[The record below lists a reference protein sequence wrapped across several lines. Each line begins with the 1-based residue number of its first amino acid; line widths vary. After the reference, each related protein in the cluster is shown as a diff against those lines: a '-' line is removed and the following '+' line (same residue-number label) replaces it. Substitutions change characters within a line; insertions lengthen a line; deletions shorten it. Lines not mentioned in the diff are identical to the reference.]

1 MKKKK
6 NLNAV
11 FFVENTEINY
21 SHSFNDNYFRNL
33 PMCRA
38 RHNNAESIFPQ
49 VIVEVIFIL
58 GILLMAAPLIAFAE
72 EKSPALLGI
81 QVTTTLAKS
90 ATWAVSIPAQGEVLP
105 WEVAILSAKTN
116 GVGATEV
123 AVVEGDS
130 VRKGQ
135 VLARFDD
142 RLLRAEL
149 AQAKANLALATANSQ
164 NAATNLK
171 RVAQLRLKQ
180 ALSEQEFDLIA
191 TQAATAAATREQ
203 ATAALTLAEIKL
215 ADATITAP
223 DAGKILER
231 KLELGQ
237 VPQSGDSLFR
247 LLRQHKLEWVA
258 QIDAADLTRVKP
270 NMAAQIKL
278 ANPSSSVNQTLLTGK
293 VRSVSPQLTNSSRLA
308 KVRVV
313 LDGAPE
319 LPVNTYAE
327 GSILI
332 GNAAAIIVP
341 ANCLVIKDGKTWV
354 FRVKTIANNANAN
367 NLSAEQVLVSLGR
380 RQQQDI
386 EIVAGIN
393 VGDVLVQEGAGF
405 LNHGDKLSVKASAA
419 ASSSAPA
426 AAKTGAK

>member
-1 MKKKK
+1 
-6 NLNAV
+6 
-11 FFVENTEINY
+11 
-21 SHSFNDNYFRNL
+21 
-33 PMCRA
+33 MCRA
-38 RHNNAESIFPQ
+38 RHNNAESIYPQ

-58 GILLMAAPLIAFAE
+58 GMLLMVAPLIAFAE
-72 EKSPALLGI
+72 EKSQSLQGI
-81 QVTTTLAKS
+81 QVTTTVAKS

-203 ATAALTLAEIKL
+203 ATAALMLADIKL
-215 ADATITAP
+215 ADATIIAP

-354 FRVKTIANNANAN
+354 FRVKTISNNANN
-367 NLSAEQVLVSLGR
+367 FSAEQVLVSLGR
-380 RQQQDI
+380 RQEQDI

-393 VGDVLVQEGAGF
+393 AGDVLVQEGAGF
-405 LNHGDKLSVKASAA
+405 LNHGDKLSVKASAT

>member
-1 MKKKK
+1 M
-6 NLNAV
+6 
-11 FFVENTEINY
+11 I
-21 SHSFNDNYFRNL
+21 SPRDNN
-33 PMCRA
+33 CRDT
-38 RHNNAESIFPQ
+38 SLQIFLEG
-49 VIVEVIFIL
+49 IVIL
-58 GILLMAAPLIAFAE
+58 GILLMASPLV
-72 EKSPALLGI
+72 ALADTNAGNDKGEQSTQGI
-81 QVTTTLAKS
+81 QVTTTVAK
-90 ATWAVSIPAQGEVLP
+90 AETWAVTIPAQGEVLP

-116 GVGATEV
+116 GVGATKV

-149 AQAKANLALATANSQ
+149 AQAKANLAFATANAQ

-171 RVAQLRLKQ
+171 RVDQLRLKQ
-180 ALSEQEFDLIA
+180 ALSEQEYDLIA

-203 ATAALTLAEIKL
+203 AAAALTLAEIKL
-215 ADATITAP
+215 ADATVTAP

-231 KLELGQ
+231 RLELGQ
-237 VPQSGDSLFR
+237 VSQAGEPLFR

-258 QIDAADLTRVKP
+258 QIDAADLPRVKP

-278 ANPSSSVNQTLLTGK
+278 ADPSNSANQKLLTGK
-293 VRSVSPQLTNSSRLA
+293 IRSVSPQLTSSSRLA

-319 LPVNTYAE
+319 LAVNTYAE

-332 GNAAAIIVP
+332 GSASAIIVP

-354 FRVKTIANNANAN
+354 FRIKNPSTNNIR
-367 NLSAEQVLVSLGR
+367 AEQVLVSLGR

-386 EIVAGIN
+386 EISSGIN

-405 LNHGDKLSVKASAA
+405 LNNGDKLSVKTIAV
-419 ASSSAPA
+419 SSAPSSSTTA
-426 AAKTGAK
+426 LLKTGAK

>member
-1 MKKKK
+1 
-6 NLNAV
+6 
-11 FFVENTEINY
+11 
-21 SHSFNDNYFRNL
+21 
-33 PMCRA
+33 MCRA
-38 RHNNAESIFPQ
+38 RHNNVESIFPQ
-49 VIVEVIFIL
+49 VIVEVISIL
-58 GILLMAAPLIAFAE
+58 GVLLMAAPLIAFAE
-72 EKSPALLGI
+72 EKSPALQGI
-81 QVTTTLAKS
+81 QVTTTVAKS
-90 ATWAVSIPAQGEVLP
+90 ATWAVSIPAQGEILP

-171 RVAQLRLKQ
+171 RVAHLRLKQ

-203 ATAALTLAEIKL
+203 AAAALTLAEIKL

-278 ANPSSSVNQTLLTGK
+278 ANPSSSVNKALLTGK

-332 GNAAAIIVP
+332 GSAAAIIVP

-419 ASSSAPA
+419 TSSSAPA